1 MKNDTVNFLL
11 IMIAY
16 FSIGLLVSQAYVQ
29 NQRLKTMN
37 DSINRLIMIELI
49 TEEQFNLLHDEVKD
63 LRKKSRTGLTIADT
77 MVY

>member
-1 MKNDTVNFLL
+1 MKNETINFLL
-11 IMIAY
+11 IIIAY
-16 FSIGLLVSQAYVQ
+16 FSIGLLLSNTYVQ
-29 NQRLKTMN
+29 SSRLKVMN

-63 LRKKSRTGLTIADT
+63 LRKRSRRELTISDA